1 MNIIRKVFLFCSGL
15 KWSSIKS
22 GDSQRVALGA
32 SVAFTSVF
40 AAMSGFYALHFVF
53 RSLLFSLPLAL
64 LWGFFILSVD
74 RYVVTTLRRPVRSD
88 KPHVYKR
95 ISQALNIAVR
105 VFPRL
110 LLGIFIA
117 VVVAIPIELRLCES
131 AINQQILTKLHATIN
146 QAFSQI
152 SELEKVNR
160 NLLYQLQEK
169 RREYQSHRD
178 EAYAELEGT
187 RGTLLIGAGPV
198 FEHKRQLATRSE
210 MEFAD
215 LRWSIEPEI
224 IKNTSTI
231 DSLSAERSVLIN
243 QAKRDSERDDEGTV
257 LQRMEALRE
266 LVYVSPAI
274 RWLTAGIMLLFVL
287 LEIMPLLVRLLSKD
301 SDPYDDVNFGVGQDV
316 TIDVAGVLDTRYKG
330 GSLQLGVLFL
340 ELVLP
345 ISKRDYLI
353 GDLLEEY
360 EANRE
365 NARNPIAPLLCFYKQ
380 VAISI
385 IPLLVK
391 MLTDIPARKL
401 RK

>member
-32 SVAFTSVF
+32 SVVFTSVL

-53 RSLLFSLPLAL
+53 RSLLFSLPLSL

-74 RYVVTTLRRPVRSD
+74 RYVVATLRRPVIPD
-88 KPHVYKR
+88 KAHVSKR
-95 ISQALNIAVR
+95 IIRAVNITVR

-110 LLGIFIA
+110 LLGIIVA
-117 VVVAIPIELRLCES
+117 VIVAIPIQLRLFES
-131 AINQQILTKLHATIN
+131 AINQQILTKLNATIN

-152 SELEKVNR
+152 SELKEVNS
-160 NLLYQLQEK
+160 NLQYQLQEK
-169 RREYQSHRD
+169 HSERQSYRE
-178 EAYAELEGT
+178 EAYAELLGI
-187 RGTLLIGAGPV
+187 RGTLLTGAGPV
-198 FEHKRQLATRSE
+198 FQRKRQLVTRSE

-215 LRWSIEPEI
+215 LRRSVEPVI
-224 IKNTSTI
+224 VKNTSTI

-243 QAKRDSERDDEGTV
+243 QAKRHSERDDEGTV
-257 LQRMEALRE
+257 LQRMQALRE
-266 LVYVSPAI
+266 LAYVSPAI
-274 RWLTAGIMLLFVL
+274 RWITVGIMLLFVL
-287 LEIMPLLVRLLSKD
+287 LEITPLLIKLLSKD
-301 SDPYDDVNFGVGQDV
+301 SDPYDDVNFGAGQDV
-316 TIDVAGVLDTRYKG
+316 TIDVAGVLDTRYKW

-360 EANRE
+360 EANRG

-385 IPLLVK
+385 IPLLLK